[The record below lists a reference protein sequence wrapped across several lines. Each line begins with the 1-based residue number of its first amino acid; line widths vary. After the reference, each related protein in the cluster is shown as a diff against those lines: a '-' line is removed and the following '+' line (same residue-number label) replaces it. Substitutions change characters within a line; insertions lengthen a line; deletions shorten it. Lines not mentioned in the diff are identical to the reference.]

1 MNREFSAL
9 TTAFLTYFDPRLQ
22 AQPYL
27 AAEVP
32 SVEKGSW
39 VVLPDGRMETTY
51 KLKQNATW
59 QDGLPITASDFVFA
73 YQVRRDPDYPAQVI
87 NVERLLSDVEAVDD
101 YTLFLRWKEPYMY
114 AGAIHLPDFS
124 PMHRAVLEP
133 LYSSGDRASFIDG
146 PQWREQFIGSGPYRV
161 ERWEPGIEMD
171 LRSQPGFALGEPKI
185 SEVHLRF
192 IPDANAIVANLLGHT
207 VDVSYSISIGFPQ
220 GQALEQAGWNGKVEY
235 WNGNPRILEFQTRDW
250 GNIERPVLDPRVR
263 KGALYAIDRQAI
275 VDGIYAG
282 RATIAYFWLSPL
294 DPAFPSVD
302 QAVTKYV
309 FDPTRS
315 SALLDEAGWTKGSD
329 GTRRDATG
337 QPLFISILNQPT
349 TYDQQEGQVV
359 VADWKNAGI
368 GSELHPLSPQEIRD
382 NELRSKYPGAAYNRR
397 ALTLE
402 NMVWTSRQ
410 VARPENRWSGQNR
423 NGYVNPSL
431 DDLWLKVLGSVDPGE
446 RQELLIQALRIMQ
459 DDAVVTL
466 THLQP
471 DVIAYGE
478 GLVGP
483 LQPALVGTS
492 DMWNLWEWHWSS

>member
-1 MNREFSAL
+1 
-9 TTAFLTYFDPRLQ
+9 
-22 AQPYL
+22 
-27 AAEVP
+27 
-32 SVEKGSW
+32 
-39 VVLPDGRMETTY
+39 
-51 KLKQNATW
+51 
-59 QDGLPITASDFVFA
+59 
-73 YQVRRDPDYPAQVI
+73 
-87 NVERLLSDVEAVDD
+87 
-101 YTLFLRWKEPYMY
+101 
-114 AGAIHLPDFS
+114 
-124 PMHRAVLEP
+124 
-133 LYSSGDRASFIDG
+133 
-146 PQWREQFIGSGPYRV
+146 SGPYRV